1 MQTETALDRAKGEI
15 LCHYDAFYGED
26 YDQAT
31 ALMDA
36 VVTAAQSG
44 SQGALDSARSEF
56 HLHYRALYG
65 DDYTHLTGLLDDL
78 VAAAA

>member
-1 MQTETALDRAKGEI
+1 MQTSTALDQARSEI
-15 LCHYDAFYGED
+15 LHHYDAFYGDD

-31 ALMDA
+31 TLMDA

-65 DDYTHLTGLLDDL
+65 DDYTHLTGLLDAL
-78 VAAAA
+78 VAAA